1 MLAVVIIFPYG
12 RLISAI
18 LILAFDVAVDVLKYL
33 QESTYKL
40 DHWRSFNT
48 PESGSL
54 LLLAARV
61 SRAVSQVADDQH
73 HHHLGT

>member
-1 MLAVVIIFPYG
+1 MLAVVIIFPCG

-33 QESTYKL
+33 QESTCKL
-40 DHWRSFNT
+40 DHWRGVNT

-54 LLLAARV
+54 LFLAARV
-61 SRAVSQVADDQH
+61 SRAEF
-73 HHHLGT
+73 LK